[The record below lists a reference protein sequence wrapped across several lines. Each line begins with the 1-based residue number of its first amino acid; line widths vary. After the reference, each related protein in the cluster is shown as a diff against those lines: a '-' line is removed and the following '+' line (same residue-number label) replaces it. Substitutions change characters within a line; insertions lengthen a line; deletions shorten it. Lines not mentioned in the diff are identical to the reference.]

1 MLETRHSQ
9 IEFLGKDGFQWF
21 IAQVAPDKWWR
32 DKNNQNFNN
41 GFRAKIRIM
50 GYHPHLNEEE
60 GGISDENL
68 PWAHF
73 LVGPQFG
80 SGNQNS
86 GTNFQVQGGEM
97 CVGFFLDGEEGQQ
110 PVVIGTFFTN
120 YNIESVKEFN
130 EVIAAGTS
138 ELQPFGTD
146 PRIISGDFIKTEP
159 VGGVDTK
166 VIKSGGII
174 TSNNT
179 VINEKNEVNTTVL
192 HYTDQQTYTMT
203 APDPCEDSTD
213 ASGKITK
220 ALQELFDTLKNLRK
234 TRQGYVDPVLKRL
247 IKTDKIIK
255 KAVKEISSAISMI
268 IRMGRKT
275 LFKSINDKV
284 DTFNDFLNPNFLQNS
299 LKAKKLKDEA
309 YCATENI
316 IKGLGNL
323 ISKFLKELLG
333 KLVNV
338 PLCAAEQFLGGMLSA
353 INEQISKILSPIL
366 TAISAFSGT
375 AIPSFESM
383 LTKAM
388 KKVAAALKL
397 LQCEGQKCD
406 RLPDYITNIGSDP
419 KKAVFLDNIIENFST
434 LANSGLPNLVDN
446 LAELTFPNAGIG
458 DTIGSPAGGSPLNGL
473 VGGCDVRNKKCFP
486 PRIEIFGGGGFGAAA
501 DAVVN
506 EIGEVIGVRMI
517 DVGAE
522 YNEKPFVSI
531 IDDCNNGSGAVA
543 TAVME
548 DDKVIN
554 ILINEGGSGY
564 LSDGTSDTGGVDVIG
579 EVVGAQVILT
589 GTGYQ
594 DGDLVVSESGQTLT
608 PVIEDGR
615 ITDVEGVIDQGL
627 NSIPFLRVES
637 KTGFGAELSAI
648 TRFVKRE
655 AYTDP
660 IVPQAKI
667 ITVISCP
674 RFY

>member
-21 IAQVAPDKWWR
+21 IAQVAPDKYWR
-32 DKNNQNFNN
+32 DKHNQNFEN

-50 GYHPHLNEEE
+50 GYHPDDDTIPDN
-60 GGISDENL
+60 DL

-73 LVGPQFG
+73 LCAAQFG
-80 SGNQNS
+80 SGNMDS
-86 GTNFQVQGGEM
+86 GTSFQVQGGEM
-97 CVGFFLDGEEGQQ
+97 CVGFFLDGEDGQQ
-110 PVVIGTFFTN
+110 PVVIGTFFAN
-120 YNIESVKEFN
+120 YNIDEEGVVDFN
-130 EVIAAGTS
+130 TAIAEGTTG
-138 ELQPFGTD
+138 LKPLATD
-146 PRIISGDFIKTEP
+146 TKIIDGDFVKTTP
-159 VGGVDTK
+159 VGGVDKRKKKTG
-166 VIKSGGII
+166 VIS

-179 VINEKNEVNTTVL
+179 IKDKDNNDITTVL
-192 HYTDQQTYTMT
+192 HYTDQQTYLMT
-203 APDPCEDSTD
+203 APDPCENSGD
-213 ASGKITK
+213 ASGKIAK
-220 ALQELFDTLKNLRK
+220 ALQELFNALSKLRR

-247 IKTDKIIK
+247 VRIDEIIA
-255 KAVKEISSAISMI
+255 KAVKEISSAVSVL
-268 IRMGRKT
+268 IRGARKT
-275 LFKSINDKV
+275 LFKGINDKI
-284 DTFNDFLNPNFLQNS
+284 DTFNDFLNPNFLENS

-323 ISKFLKELLG
+323 ISKFLKQLLG

-338 PLCAAEQFLGGMLSA
+338 PLCAAEQFLGGLLSA
-353 INEQISKILSPIL
+353 INEQISKLLSPIL
-366 TAISAFSGT
+366 TAISAFSGS

-397 LQCEGQKCD
+397 LQCEGQVCD
-406 RLPDYITNIGSDP
+406 RMPDYITNIGSDP
-419 KKAVFLDNIIENFST
+419 KKAVGLDNIIENFST
-434 LANSGLPNLVDN
+434 LANSGLPNIVDN
-446 LAELTFPNAGIG
+446 FADLTFPNAGIG
-458 DTIGSPAGGSPLNGL
+458 TTTGSPAGGSPLNGL
-473 VGGCDVRNKKCFP
+473 VSGCDVRNKKCFP

-522 YNEKPFVSI
+522 YTEKPYVAI
-531 IDDCNNGSGAVA
+531 IDDCNNGSGARA

-554 ILINEGGSGY
+554 IIIGDGGSGY
-564 LSDGTSDTGGVDVIG
+564 LSDGTSDSEGVDVIG

-615 ITDVEGVIDQGL
+615 ITGVEGIIDQGL
-627 NSIPFLRVES
+627 DRIPFLEVQSE
-637 KTGFGAELSAI
+637 TGFGAELSAI

-660 IVPQAKI
+660 VVPQAKI

>member
-21 IAQVAPDKWWR
+21 IAQVAPDKYWR
-32 DKNNQNFNN
+32 DKHNQNFEN
-41 GFRAKIRIM
+41 GFRAKIRII
-50 GYHPHLNEEE
+50 GYHPDDDT
-60 GGISDENL
+60 ISDNDL

-73 LVGPQFG
+73 LCSAQLG
-80 SGNQNS
+80 SGNQDS
-86 GTNFQVQGGEM
+86 GTGFQIQGGEM
-97 CVGFFLDGEEGQQ
+97 CVGFFLDGEDGQQ
-110 PVVIGTFFTN
+110 PVVIGTFFAN
-120 YNIESVKEFN
+120 YNIQDVVDFN
-130 EVIAAGTS
+130 TAIREGTTG
-138 ELQPFGTD
+138 LKPLATD
-146 PRIISGDFIKTEP
+146 TKIKDGDFVKTTP
-159 VGGVDTK
+159 VGGKDVRK
-166 VIKSGGII
+166 KKSGTIS

-179 VINEKNEVNTTVL
+179 IKDENNNDITTVL
-192 HYTDQQTYTMT
+192 HYTDQQTYLMT
-203 APDPCEDSTD
+203 APDPCENSEDS
-213 ASGKITK
+213 SGKIAK
-220 ALQELFDTLKNLRK
+220 ALQDLFDKLGKLRK

-247 IKTDKIIK
+247 VKVDEITE
-255 KAVKEISSAISMI
+255 KAVKEISSGVSAI
-268 IRMGRKT
+268 IRGTRKD
-275 LFKSINDKV
+275 LFKGINDKV
-284 DTFNDFLNPNFLQNS
+284 DTFNDFLNPTFLQNS
-299 LKAKKLKDEA
+299 LTAKKLKDEA

-316 IKGLGNL
+316 IKGLKNL
-323 ISKFLKELLG
+323 IGKFLKQLLG

-338 PLCAAEQFLGGMLSA
+338 PLCAAEQFLGGLLSA
-353 INEQISKILSPIL
+353 INEQISKVLSPVL
-366 TAISAFSGT
+366 TAISAFSGS
-375 AIPSFESM
+375 AIPSFENM
-383 LTKAM
+383 LSKAM
-388 KKVAAALKL
+388 KKVAAGLKL

-406 RLPDYITNIGSDP
+406 RMPDYITNIGSDP
-419 KKAVFLDNIIENFST
+419 KKAIGLDNIIDNFST

-446 LAELTFPNAGIG
+446 FAELTFPNAGIG
-458 DTIGSPAGGSPLNGL
+458 TTTGSVAGGSPLNGL
-473 VGGCDVRNKKCFP
+473 VSGCDVRNKKCFP

-517 DVGAE
+517 DIGAE
-522 YNEKPFVSI
+522 YTEKPYVAI
-531 IDDCNNGSGAVA
+531 IDDCNNGSGAVG

-564 LSDGTSDTGGVDVIG
+564 LSNATSDTEGVDVIG

-594 DGDLVVSESGQTLT
+594 EGDLVVSESGQTLT

-615 ITDVEGVIDQGL
+615 ITGVDGIIDQGL
-627 NSIPFLRVES
+627 NRIPFLSVQSE
-637 KTGFGAELSAI
+637 TGFGAELSAI

-660 IVPQAKI
+660 IVPQANI